1 MIPRSKNKELIQNI
15 EERRERY
22 SIRKFSAGAASVLI
36 GISFMGMANSQVVK
50 ADTQPASN
58 DENHETKVSA
68 PSTDGVN
75 TSDANAKVVVS
86 VNNSSSQ
93 NSDKNKAV
101 NNAQSENDSA
111 QTTAETKTD
120 EAKTNTRTEQNDS
133 TQTFDVRNAGSQGMS
148 AQAVNDQ
155 KTADQTLKQNAEKT
169 ATTENQ
175 SKTDQKEYDTE
186 PITNKSVTRT
196 VTLNAPKGGSYTD
209 KNGNKSETAT
219 QTDTINYTRKISQD
233 KATKKWI
240 IDTDWTADQNH
251 PDGKF
256 AKQEIQTF
264 PGYKP
269 SSSNL
274 NIEED
279 EGKFYI
285 SETGVEKDAD
295 GNLKDSQYSIDFEA
309 LQETAKLNFIA
320 NDDKKTI
327 VSSQEISG
335 KTGDEVALSLDGAN
349 GSTKLDVP
357 TNWKIVPNTPY
368 PTSITIRPNA
378 SADIYVEHATTTT
391 SEQVQVTRTITKK
404 IQDKTIG
411 TATQTLS
418 FTRNQ
423 VTDTVTGQP
432 TYTDWKSNTV
442 DNNNNPISQYPE
454 IDVSYTGYIPTT
466 DKGSIIN
473 KDGKYYLAAANAET
487 DSTGKPINTNVTV
500 SYTADQN
507 VKFTQVVNYMNG
519 TTNVGS
525 FSISGNAGET
535 VNDVTKQIEDHVPT
549 NYEIVPNTKVISTIT
564 FGNENP
570 DPVNVQVQPKQTPVD
585 PNKDPQNQIRQVT
598 RKITIQMPG
607 QAAQDMGTQGV
618 TYYRSGT
625 KDDVTGKI
633 TYGEWKVAT
642 NSETNKPFDQVWAA
656 YNLTQAGYTPTAID
670 RDNNN
675 AAVTLTNENGK
686 IELPQVNVTPDT
698 KSQDILVTYTAN
710 SHKYVIN
717 YVDNTTKQNVGSQTV
732 EGKTGEKVSYTLQ
745 YPAGYKL
752 ANVTQN
758 IPAGTITFGSNDP
771 AASTVLVEKDS
782 STTPDNPDQTYTY
795 TINYANNG
803 QTVGSQNVTGK
814 SGQQVQ
820 ITLRVPEGYKLTNG
834 TQYPTSYTFGNQNA
848 STTVQVEKDSTT
860 PVDPNQ
866 EVKQVINYVYNG
878 QTVGSQTLTG
888 KIGTTKDID
897 WKKTG
902 KGVEPKI
909 PEHYTL
915 VAQKLYGQFTFHE
928 NAEPIVAQVE
938 PKTTI
943 IDGSKETN
951 NRNFYRDIT
960 QTINYNYPNQKA
972 DPVVSHRIFVRN
984 GSRNDVTGEVTY
996 TDWVTSGGD
1005 FIARPVQNIP
1015 GYTVQVTNGDGQVV
1029 QLVNGQIP
1037 AQTVNAD
1044 SPDTIY
1050 NIDYTAQTL
1059 SFKINYVSQANN
1071 QTVKSYTISGKPD
1084 ETVQIDAPVPEHW
1097 QVVSGQ
1103 KILAGSYKF
1112 GNEAPSDMNVLIQPQ
1127 TISGNQE
1134 GQQNNPDL
1142 YQKVTETVNITGP
1155 SGETQSRDQSLV
1167 FYRSQTFDPSTNKWN
1182 YSEWQ
1187 SNMSNKATTFSPVSF
1202 TNLDGYT
1209 FKVETNDGRTI
1220 TPVINGN
1227 MASIENVSGLVNGT
1241 PANVTI
1247 NVTYVNKDTGKPDNP
1262 DNPQADYTYTIN
1274 YMNGSENVG
1283 TQEVTGKAGQQVQI
1297 TLNVPNGYKLANV
1310 AQYPTSYTFGN
1321 QNASTTVQVVK
1332 NDSTNPVNPNNPDAT
1347 YTMPVQYLNAADNN
1361 AQVGSYTISGKA
1373 GQTINVTED
1382 IKKNIPTNY
1391 EIVSGSSVPT
1401 TITFGNSNL
1410 APALIYVQP
1419 KVENVTDDP
1428 TLKNQTE
1435 KTISRQIIYKFPGQA
1450 DQTTDQSVTF
1460 KRLAYKNAVTGVI
1473 TYGDWSNN
1481 GTYTFNAVQLKE
1493 QNGFKP
1499 DISEIPAWTVT
1510 AEGQNDTKPVVVTFT
1525 STNPD
1530 HPVDPNATYTYT
1542 INYRNNGQTIDSQK
1556 VTGKTGQTIQITLN
1570 VPEKYQLVSGQ
1581 QLPSSVTFGNQN
1593 SSTDVQI
1600 APKITTVNGLE
1611 TKNPDLYRV
1620 ITRTIQINYPNANQP
1635 ATVALMA
1642 LAAEPANSTS
1652 SYTNTQSITV
1662 YRTQTTNEVTGQ
1674 KTYTPWQ
1681 SNSVDSSGKVVTS
1694 FEAVALPQITGYKAE
1709 IDGKEVTEIPA
1720 VSVFDKDGN
1729 PISNSNITVVA
1740 NYVADGTQPTN
1751 PDGTHSMVIEYINAQ
1766 DNKQVGSFTVSGK
1779 SGQTIQLTA
1788 DINKNIPE
1796 NYEIVPNSNVVSEVT
1811 FGNTDSAPALIY
1823 VQAKQVNVTD
1833 DPSLKDQTEKTIS
1846 RQIVYKF
1853 PGQADQTTDQSVTF
1867 KRLAYKNA
1875 VTGAITYGPWSNNGT
1890 YTFNAIQLKENN
1902 GFKPDISEIPA
1913 WTVTA
1918 EGQNNTN
1925 PVVVTYTSTSSDN
1938 PDQTYTYTINYMNN
1952 GQNVGSQNITGKA
1965 GQQVQITLNVP
1976 NDYKLAS
1983 GAQYP
1988 TSYTFGN
1995 QNASTTVQVEKDSST
2010 PVDPNQEVKQV
2021 INYVYNGQTVSSQTL
2036 TGKVGT
2042 TEYIDWNNT
2051 GKGIKP
2057 QLPDHYVLVS
2067 QQLPESFTFENN
2079 AKTID
2084 VQVTGKSVVINGD
2097 EHKDDPNYYRT
2108 VTQTINYNY
2117 PNQPSQPVV
2126 SSRTFVRNATVNEV
2140 TGEVVKYSDWS
2151 TAPDFIA
2158 RPVQTIPGYTV
2169 QVTNGDGQV
2178 VQLVNGQIPA
2188 EAVNENSANTV
2199 YNVNYTAQTLSFKIN
2214 YINQANNQVV
2224 QSYTISGKPDQT
2236 VTINAP
2242 IPENWQVVA
2251 GQTVPKE
2258 GDYKFGNVAPSD
2270 MNVLIEPQTISG
2282 NQQGNQDNP
2291 DLYRTVNEVVNITG
2305 PNGDTQTRTQNLA
2318 FYRSK
2323 TFDPSTSNWKYGEWQ
2338 SNMSNKATTFSP
2350 VSFTNLDGYTFKVET
2365 SDDRTVTPVINGNT
2379 ASIEDVSGLVNGS
2392 PTNIT
2397 INVAYINKYTG
2408 KPDNPESTYTY
2419 TINYMSNGQNVGM
2432 QNVTGKAGQ
2441 TVQITL
2447 NVPKGY
2453 KLANGAQVLTSYTFG
2468 TQNASTNVQV
2478 VEDNGQTPNPDQTY
2492 TYTIN
2497 YLDNGQNVGTQNVTG
2512 KSGQT
2517 VQITLNLPDG
2527 YQLANGT
2534 SYPTTYTFGNQNS
2547 STNVN
2552 VTKKSTNPDQTYS
2565 MQIQYINAQDNK
2577 QVGSFTVSG
2586 KSGQTIQLTQE
2597 IQGKVPENYEI
2608 VPNSKYPTSV
2618 TFGNSDQAP
2627 ALVYVQAEQI
2637 NVTDDPS
2644 LKDQTEKTIS
2654 RQIVYKFPG
2663 QADQTTDQSIT
2674 FKRLAYKNAVTDQIT
2689 YGDWSNDGKYTFSP
2703 IQIKQQDGY
2712 TASAS
2717 EIPAWTVTAEG
2728 QNDTAPVV
2736 ITFTSTTPDNPDN
2749 PDQTYTYTINYVDNG
2764 QNVGTQNVTGKSGQ
2778 TVQITLNVPNGY
2790 KVDGQ
2795 YPTSYTFGK
2804 QNASTTVNVVKDT
2817 TPDNPGQTISGLDHK
2832 DDPSLYREVTQ
2843 TITVT
2848 YPNEQPQSTT
2858 NSLIFYRTKTTKDGQ
2873 TTYSKWTSN
2882 SRTADQLV
2890 YDFKE
2895 QKVTQLPGYT
2905 VNVQK
2910 DGKGLELVTKDGAS
2924 YIPSQA
2930 ALNANGEPEN
2940 QTITITYASENLSVK
2955 INYVANNDH
2964 SKVIATQTISG
2975 KTGEHVPVNL
2985 EVPKNWQ
2992 VVPNTSVP
3000 TSITITPDAKDRTVY
3015 IEHKLVTV
3023 DGRNDQS
3030 NGNLY
3035 QKVTRTIVMNYPN
3048 QKAGEATSTLE
3059 FYRIQTTDEVTGKVT
3074 YTDWTSNS
3082 VNADKQVINE
3092 YPEQNVSLDGY
3103 TATSSDV
3110 QLITKDGK
3118 QYVPATQV
3126 ARNNENVPISNTI
3139 VVNYVGNEQTVEINY
3154 VNGNNLI
3161 KTQKFSGRTG
3171 QTVAVPLE
3179 LPNGYEIAANVNY
3192 PTQITFGANTEKT
3205 LTIQVTPIPS
3215 GQQKQTINYVDP
3227 SGQVVGSQYVVGTI
3241 GQTVDVKASLPIN
3254 WKLADGASVPSQVT
3268 IQNTDTPISVK
3279 VVSETVT
3286 INPSKPVTPGT
3297 PINSTGQTYPAGL
3310 TANDL
3315 NKTVTR
3321 TVDIVSPDG
3330 KTTTTVQ
3337 KVEFSRDATLSI
3349 ATGQITYGDWKAKGN
3364 KVFNAISV
3372 PVIDG
3377 YKASGKVDEVE
3388 PSADYGNQTLT
3399 ITYTKVTGQQ
3409 TDSDKY
3415 TPNVVNNGSVSV
3427 DVNGDLKPED
3437 VISNKDSLPKGTT
3450 IEWSNPD
3457 QVAQDLKKAG
3467 TYKDVGVKITYPD
3480 KSTTIT
3486 KVTIT
3491 VQDKQS
3497 STYTQQIIFVN
3508 QKDNKEIK
3516 SYTFEGKLTDG
3527 HAVLSVDKLKQA
3539 IEILFGD
3546 ITSDAQYKN
3555 AKIVESSLPTK
3566 DIDITGPTTKPIT
3579 ILVNVEGTS
3588 DNRNN
3593 SGNNS
3598 NTGDNTNPINPDN
3611 PNPVNPDNNNSG
3623 NNNNNSNNSNTN
3635 NGNANNSNNN
3645 QSSNNTNN
3653 STNENKPNNGN
3664 NSSNID
3670 DNSGDNGDDYDDNDS
3685 DDSNEITPK
3694 RHKSHTSSNSHA
3706 ATGNTGMTVAHA
3718 NNARWLASHGYVVA
3732 VGPHGEVLNYYK
3744 ASNGKG
3750 RIVTIAPHGENE
3762 LANSSSSSVRSAG
3775 LAGVKNANETNGN
3788 SRKGKLPQT
3797 GEKDESA
3804 LIGLGLIA
3812 GAGLLGLAGD
3822 RKRKRD

>member
-848 STTVQVEKDSTT
+848 STTVQVEKDSST

-1694 FEAVALPQITGYKAE
+1694 FEAIALPQITGYKAE

-1823 VQAKQVNVTD
+1823 VQAKQV
-1833 DPSLKDQTEKTIS
+1833 
-1846 RQIVYKF
+1846 
-1853 PGQADQTTDQSVTF
+1853 
-1867 KRLAYKNA
+1867 
-1875 VTGAITYGPWSNNGT
+1875 
-1890 YTFNAIQLKENN
+1890 
-1902 GFKPDISEIPA
+1902 
-1913 WTVTA
+1913 
-1918 EGQNNTN
+1918 
-1925 PVVVTYTSTSSDN
+1925 
-1938 PDQTYTYTINYMNN
+1938 
-1952 GQNVGSQNITGKA
+1952 
-1965 GQQVQITLNVP
+1965 
-1976 NDYKLAS
+1976 
-1983 GAQYP
+1983 
-1988 TSYTFGN
+1988 
-1995 QNASTTVQVEKDSST
+1995 
-2010 PVDPNQEVKQV
+2010 
-2021 INYVYNGQTVSSQTL
+2021 
-2036 TGKVGT
+2036 
-2042 TEYIDWNNT
+2042 
-2051 GKGIKP
+2051 
-2057 QLPDHYVLVS
+2057 
-2067 QQLPESFTFENN
+2067 
-2079 AKTID
+2079 
-2084 VQVTGKSVVINGD
+2084 
-2097 EHKDDPNYYRT
+2097 
-2108 VTQTINYNY
+2108 
-2117 PNQPSQPVV
+2117 
-2126 SSRTFVRNATVNEV
+2126 
-2140 TGEVVKYSDWS
+2140 
-2151 TAPDFIA
+2151 
-2158 RPVQTIPGYTV
+2158 
-2169 QVTNGDGQV
+2169 
-2178 VQLVNGQIPA
+2178 
-2188 EAVNENSANTV
+2188 
-2199 YNVNYTAQTLSFKIN
+2199 
-2214 YINQANNQVV
+2214 
-2224 QSYTISGKPDQT
+2224 
-2236 VTINAP
+2236 
-2242 IPENWQVVA
+2242 
-2251 GQTVPKE
+2251 
-2258 GDYKFGNVAPSD
+2258 
-2270 MNVLIEPQTISG
+2270 
-2282 NQQGNQDNP
+2282 
-2291 DLYRTVNEVVNITG
+2291 
-2305 PNGDTQTRTQNLA
+2305 
-2318 FYRSK
+2318 
-2323 TFDPSTSNWKYGEWQ
+2323 
-2338 SNMSNKATTFSP
+2338 
-2350 VSFTNLDGYTFKVET
+2350 
-2365 SDDRTVTPVINGNT
+2365 
-2379 ASIEDVSGLVNGS
+2379 
-2392 PTNIT
+2392 
-2397 INVAYINKYTG
+2397 
-2408 KPDNPESTYTY
+2408 
-2419 TINYMSNGQNVGM
+2419 
-2432 QNVTGKAGQ
+2432 
-2441 TVQITL
+2441 
-2447 NVPKGY
+2447 
-2453 KLANGAQVLTSYTFG
+2453 
-2468 TQNASTNVQV
+2468 
-2478 VEDNGQTPNPDQTY
+2478 
-2492 TYTIN
+2492 
-2497 YLDNGQNVGTQNVTG
+2497 
-2512 KSGQT
+2512 
-2517 VQITLNLPDG
+2517 
-2527 YQLANGT
+2527 
-2534 SYPTTYTFGNQNS
+2534 
-2547 STNVN
+2547 
-2552 VTKKSTNPDQTYS
+2552 
-2565 MQIQYINAQDNK
+2565 
-2577 QVGSFTVSG
+2577 
-2586 KSGQTIQLTQE
+2586 
-2597 IQGKVPENYEI
+2597 
-2608 VPNSKYPTSV
+2608 
-2618 TFGNSDQAP
+2618 
-2627 ALVYVQAEQI
+2627 

-2882 SRTADQLV
+2882 SGTADQLV

>member
-878 QTVGSQTLTG
+878 QTV
-888 KIGTTKDID
+888 
-897 WKKTG
+897 
-902 KGVEPKI
+902 
-909 PEHYTL
+909 
-915 VAQKLYGQFTFHE
+915 
-928 NAEPIVAQVE
+928 
-938 PKTTI
+938 
-943 IDGSKETN
+943 
-951 NRNFYRDIT
+951 
-960 QTINYNYPNQKA
+960 
-972 DPVVSHRIFVRN
+972 
-984 GSRNDVTGEVTY
+984 
-996 TDWVTSGGD
+996 
-1005 FIARPVQNIP
+1005 
-1015 GYTVQVTNGDGQVV
+1015 
-1029 QLVNGQIP
+1029 
-1037 AQTVNAD
+1037 
-1044 SPDTIY
+1044 
-1050 NIDYTAQTL
+1050 
-1059 SFKINYVSQANN
+1059 
-1071 QTVKSYTISGKPD
+1071 
-1084 ETVQIDAPVPEHW
+1084 
-1097 QVVSGQ
+1097 
-1103 KILAGSYKF
+1103 
-1112 GNEAPSDMNVLIQPQ
+1112 
-1127 TISGNQE
+1127 
-1134 GQQNNPDL
+1134 
-1142 YQKVTETVNITGP
+1142 
-1155 SGETQSRDQSLV
+1155 
-1167 FYRSQTFDPSTNKWN
+1167 
-1182 YSEWQ
+1182 
-1187 SNMSNKATTFSPVSF
+1187 
-1202 TNLDGYT
+1202 
-1209 FKVETNDGRTI
+1209 
-1220 TPVINGN
+1220 
-1227 MASIENVSGLVNGT
+1227 
-1241 PANVTI
+1241 
-1247 NVTYVNKDTGKPDNP
+1247 
-1262 DNPQADYTYTIN
+1262 
-1274 YMNGSENVG
+1274 
-1283 TQEVTGKAGQQVQI
+1283 
-1297 TLNVPNGYKLANV
+1297 
-1310 AQYPTSYTFGN
+1310 
-1321 QNASTTVQVVK
+1321 
-1332 NDSTNPVNPNNPDAT
+1332 
-1347 YTMPVQYLNAADNN
+1347 
-1361 AQVGSYTISGKA
+1361 
-1373 GQTINVTED
+1373 
-1382 IKKNIPTNY
+1382 
-1391 EIVSGSSVPT
+1391 
-1401 TITFGNSNL
+1401 
-1410 APALIYVQP
+1410 
-1419 KVENVTDDP
+1419 
-1428 TLKNQTE
+1428 
-1435 KTISRQIIYKFPGQA
+1435 
-1450 DQTTDQSVTF
+1450 
-1460 KRLAYKNAVTGVI
+1460 
-1473 TYGDWSNN
+1473 
-1481 GTYTFNAVQLKE
+1481 
-1493 QNGFKP
+1493 
-1499 DISEIPAWTVT
+1499 
-1510 AEGQNDTKPVVVTFT
+1510 
-1525 STNPD
+1525 
-1530 HPVDPNATYTYT
+1530 
-1542 INYRNNGQTIDSQK
+1542 
-1556 VTGKTGQTIQITLN
+1556 
-1570 VPEKYQLVSGQ
+1570 
-1581 QLPSSVTFGNQN
+1581 
-1593 SSTDVQI
+1593 
-1600 APKITTVNGLE
+1600 
-1611 TKNPDLYRV
+1611 
-1620 ITRTIQINYPNANQP
+1620 
-1635 ATVALMA
+1635 
-1642 LAAEPANSTS
+1642 
-1652 SYTNTQSITV
+1652 
-1662 YRTQTTNEVTGQ
+1662 
-1674 KTYTPWQ
+1674 
-1681 SNSVDSSGKVVTS
+1681 
-1694 FEAVALPQITGYKAE
+1694 
-1709 IDGKEVTEIPA
+1709 
-1720 VSVFDKDGN
+1720 
-1729 PISNSNITVVA
+1729 
-1740 NYVADGTQPTN
+1740 
-1751 PDGTHSMVIEYINAQ
+1751 
-1766 DNKQVGSFTVSGK
+1766 
-1779 SGQTIQLTA
+1779 
-1788 DINKNIPE
+1788 
-1796 NYEIVPNSNVVSEVT
+1796 
-1811 FGNTDSAPALIY
+1811 
-1823 VQAKQVNVTD
+1823 
-1833 DPSLKDQTEKTIS
+1833 
-1846 RQIVYKF
+1846 
-1853 PGQADQTTDQSVTF
+1853 
-1867 KRLAYKNA
+1867 
-1875 VTGAITYGPWSNNGT
+1875 
-1890 YTFNAIQLKENN
+1890 
-1902 GFKPDISEIPA
+1902 
-1913 WTVTA
+1913 
-1918 EGQNNTN
+1918 
-1925 PVVVTYTSTSSDN
+1925 
-1938 PDQTYTYTINYMNN
+1938 
-1952 GQNVGSQNITGKA
+1952 
-1965 GQQVQITLNVP
+1965 
-1976 NDYKLAS
+1976 
-1983 GAQYP
+1983 
-1988 TSYTFGN
+1988 
-1995 QNASTTVQVEKDSST
+1995 
-2010 PVDPNQEVKQV
+2010 
-2021 INYVYNGQTVSSQTL
+2021 SSQTL

-2882 SRTADQLV
+2882 SGTADQLV

>member
-15 EERRERY
+15 EEKRERY

-50 ADTQPASN
+50 ADTKPASN
-58 DENHETKVSA
+58 DENHEATVRSE
-68 PSTDGVN
+68 STDGVT
-75 TSDANAKVVVS
+75 TSDENAKVVVA
-86 VNNSSSQ
+86 VNNSGSQ
-93 NSDKNKAV
+93 NSDKNKAA

-120 EAKTNTRTEQNDS
+120 EAKTNTQTEQNDS

-186 PITNKSVTRT
+186 PTTNKSVTRT

-209 KNGNKSETAT
+209 KNGNKTNTTT
-219 QTDTINYTRKISQD
+219 QTDTINYTRRAQQD
-233 KATKKWI
+233 LATKKWTI
-240 IDTDWTADQNH
+240 TSNWTADQNH

-285 SETGVEKDAD
+285 PETDVEKDAD

-349 GSTKLDVP
+349 GLTKLDVP

-423 VTDTVTGQP
+423 VTDPVTGQP
-432 TYTDWKSNTV
+432 TYTDWKSNTI

-487 DSTGKPINTNVTV
+487 DSTGKPINTNVIV

-519 TTNVGS
+519 TTNVGTY
-525 FSISGNAGET
+525 SISGNAGET

-618 TYYRSGT
+618 TYYRNGT

-656 YNLTQAGYTPTAID
+656 YNLTQPGYTPTAID
-670 RDNNN
+670 RDSNNT
-675 AAVTLTNENGK
+675 AVALTNENGNV
-686 IELPQVNVTPDT
+686 ELPQVNVTPDT

-717 YVDNTTKQNVGSQTV
+717 YIDDTTKQTVGSQTV

-745 YPAGYKL
+745 YPNGYKL
-752 ANVTQN
+752 ANVTQT
-758 IPAGTITFGSNDP
+758 IPGGTISFGSNDP
-771 AASTVLVEKDS
+771 AASTVLVEKES
-782 STTPDNPDQTYTY
+782 STHPDNPDQTYTY

-814 SGQQVQ
+814 TGQQVQ
-820 ITLRVPEGYKLTNG
+820 ITLNVPNGYKLASG
-834 TQYPTSYTFGNQNA
+834 AQYPTSYTFGNQNA

-951 NRNFYRDIT
+951 NRDFYRDIT
-960 QTINYNYPNQKA
+960 QTINYNYPNQKT
-972 DPVVSHRIFVRN
+972 DSVVSHRIFVRN
-984 GSRNDVTGEVTY
+984 GNLNEVTGEISY
-996 TDWVTSGGD
+996 TKWVTAGGD

-1029 QLVNGQIP
+1029 QLV
-1037 AQTVNAD
+1037 D
-1044 SPDTIY
+1044 
-1050 NIDYTAQTL
+1050 
-1059 SFKINYVSQANN
+1059 
-1071 QTVKSYTISGKPD
+1071 
-1084 ETVQIDAPVPEHW
+1084 
-1097 QVVSGQ
+1097 
-1103 KILAGSYKF
+1103 
-1112 GNEAPSDMNVLIQPQ
+1112 
-1127 TISGNQE
+1127 
-1134 GQQNNPDL
+1134 
-1142 YQKVTETVNITGP
+1142 
-1155 SGETQSRDQSLV
+1155 
-1167 FYRSQTFDPSTNKWN
+1167 
-1182 YSEWQ
+1182 
-1187 SNMSNKATTFSPVSF
+1187 
-1202 TNLDGYT
+1202 
-1209 FKVETNDGRTI
+1209 
-1220 TPVINGN
+1220 
-1227 MASIENVSGLVNGT
+1227 
-1241 PANVTI
+1241 
-1247 NVTYVNKDTGKPDNP
+1247 
-1262 DNPQADYTYTIN
+1262 
-1274 YMNGSENVG
+1274 
-1283 TQEVTGKAGQQVQI
+1283 
-1297 TLNVPNGYKLANV
+1297 
-1310 AQYPTSYTFGN
+1310 
-1321 QNASTTVQVVK
+1321 
-1332 NDSTNPVNPNNPDAT
+1332 
-1347 YTMPVQYLNAADNN
+1347 
-1361 AQVGSYTISGKA
+1361 
-1373 GQTINVTED
+1373 
-1382 IKKNIPTNY
+1382 
-1391 EIVSGSSVPT
+1391 
-1401 TITFGNSNL
+1401 
-1410 APALIYVQP
+1410 
-1419 KVENVTDDP
+1419 
-1428 TLKNQTE
+1428 
-1435 KTISRQIIYKFPGQA
+1435 
-1450 DQTTDQSVTF
+1450 
-1460 KRLAYKNAVTGVI
+1460 
-1473 TYGDWSNN
+1473 
-1481 GTYTFNAVQLKE
+1481 
-1493 QNGFKP
+1493 
-1499 DISEIPAWTVT
+1499 
-1510 AEGQNDTKPVVVTFT
+1510 
-1525 STNPD
+1525 
-1530 HPVDPNATYTYT
+1530 
-1542 INYRNNGQTIDSQK
+1542 
-1556 VTGKTGQTIQITLN
+1556 
-1570 VPEKYQLVSGQ
+1570 
-1581 QLPSSVTFGNQN
+1581 
-1593 SSTDVQI
+1593 
-1600 APKITTVNGLE
+1600 
-1611 TKNPDLYRV
+1611 
-1620 ITRTIQINYPNANQP
+1620 
-1635 ATVALMA
+1635 
-1642 LAAEPANSTS
+1642 
-1652 SYTNTQSITV
+1652 
-1662 YRTQTTNEVTGQ
+1662 
-1674 KTYTPWQ
+1674 
-1681 SNSVDSSGKVVTS
+1681 
-1694 FEAVALPQITGYKAE
+1694 
-1709 IDGKEVTEIPA
+1709 
-1720 VSVFDKDGN
+1720 
-1729 PISNSNITVVA
+1729 
-1740 NYVADGTQPTN
+1740 
-1751 PDGTHSMVIEYINAQ
+1751 
-1766 DNKQVGSFTVSGK
+1766 
-1779 SGQTIQLTA
+1779 
-1788 DINKNIPE
+1788 
-1796 NYEIVPNSNVVSEVT
+1796 
-1811 FGNTDSAPALIY
+1811 
-1823 VQAKQVNVTD
+1823 
-1833 DPSLKDQTEKTIS
+1833 
-1846 RQIVYKF
+1846 
-1853 PGQADQTTDQSVTF
+1853 
-1867 KRLAYKNA
+1867 
-1875 VTGAITYGPWSNNGT
+1875 
-1890 YTFNAIQLKENN
+1890 
-1902 GFKPDISEIPA
+1902 
-1913 WTVTA
+1913 
-1918 EGQNNTN
+1918 
-1925 PVVVTYTSTSSDN
+1925 
-1938 PDQTYTYTINYMNN
+1938 
-1952 GQNVGSQNITGKA
+1952 
-1965 GQQVQITLNVP
+1965 
-1976 NDYKLAS
+1976 
-1983 GAQYP
+1983 
-1988 TSYTFGN
+1988 
-1995 QNASTTVQVEKDSST
+1995 
-2010 PVDPNQEVKQV
+2010 
-2021 INYVYNGQTVSSQTL
+2021 
-2036 TGKVGT
+2036 
-2042 TEYIDWNNT
+2042 
-2051 GKGIKP
+2051 
-2057 QLPDHYVLVS
+2057 
-2067 QQLPESFTFENN
+2067 
-2079 AKTID
+2079 
-2084 VQVTGKSVVINGD
+2084 
-2097 EHKDDPNYYRT
+2097 
-2108 VTQTINYNY
+2108 
-2117 PNQPSQPVV
+2117 
-2126 SSRTFVRNATVNEV
+2126 
-2140 TGEVVKYSDWS
+2140 
-2151 TAPDFIA
+2151 
-2158 RPVQTIPGYTV
+2158 
-2169 QVTNGDGQV
+2169 
-2178 VQLVNGQIPA
+2178 GQIPA

-2882 SRTADQLV
+2882 SGTADQLV

-3337 KVEFSRDATLSI
+3337 KVEFSSDATLSI

>member
-1460 KRLAYKNAVTGVI
+1460 KRLAYKNAVTG
-1473 TYGDWSNN
+1473 
-1481 GTYTFNAVQLKE
+1481 
-1493 QNGFKP
+1493 
-1499 DISEIPAWTVT
+1499 
-1510 AEGQNDTKPVVVTFT
+1510 
-1525 STNPD
+1525 
-1530 HPVDPNATYTYT
+1530 
-1542 INYRNNGQTIDSQK
+1542 
-1556 VTGKTGQTIQITLN
+1556 
-1570 VPEKYQLVSGQ
+1570 
-1581 QLPSSVTFGNQN
+1581 
-1593 SSTDVQI
+1593 
-1600 APKITTVNGLE
+1600 
-1611 TKNPDLYRV
+1611 
-1620 ITRTIQINYPNANQP
+1620 
-1635 ATVALMA
+1635 
-1642 LAAEPANSTS
+1642 
-1652 SYTNTQSITV
+1652 
-1662 YRTQTTNEVTGQ
+1662 
-1674 KTYTPWQ
+1674 
-1681 SNSVDSSGKVVTS
+1681 
-1694 FEAVALPQITGYKAE
+1694 
-1709 IDGKEVTEIPA
+1709 
-1720 VSVFDKDGN
+1720 
-1729 PISNSNITVVA
+1729 
-1740 NYVADGTQPTN
+1740 
-1751 PDGTHSMVIEYINAQ
+1751 
-1766 DNKQVGSFTVSGK
+1766 
-1779 SGQTIQLTA
+1779 
-1788 DINKNIPE
+1788 
-1796 NYEIVPNSNVVSEVT
+1796 
-1811 FGNTDSAPALIY
+1811 
-1823 VQAKQVNVTD
+1823 
-1833 DPSLKDQTEKTIS
+1833 
-1846 RQIVYKF
+1846 
-1853 PGQADQTTDQSVTF
+1853 
-1867 KRLAYKNA
+1867 
-1875 VTGAITYGPWSNNGT
+1875 AITYGPWSNNGT

-2882 SRTADQLV
+2882 SGTADQLV

-3205 LTIQVTPIPS
+3205 LTIQVTPI
-3215 GQQKQTINYVDP
+3215 P

-3653 STNENKPNNGN
+3653 STNKNKPNNGN

>member
-15 EERRERY
+15 EEKRERY

-50 ADTQPASN
+50 ADTKPASN
-58 DENHETKVSA
+58 DENHEATVRSE
-68 PSTDGVN
+68 STDGVT
-75 TSDANAKVVVS
+75 TSDENAKVVVA
-86 VNNSSSQ
+86 VNNSGSQ
-93 NSDKNKAV
+93 NSDKNKAA

-120 EAKTNTRTEQNDS
+120 EAKTNTQTEQNDS

-186 PITNKSVTRT
+186 PTTNKSVTRT

-209 KNGNKSETAT
+209 KNGNKTNTTT
-219 QTDTINYTRKISQD
+219 QTDTINYTRRAQQD
-233 KATKKWI
+233 LATKKWTI
-240 IDTDWTADQNH
+240 TSNWTADQNH

-285 SETGVEKDAD
+285 PETDVEKDAD

-349 GSTKLDVP
+349 GLTKLDVP

-423 VTDTVTGQP
+423 VTDPVTGQP
-432 TYTDWKSNTV
+432 TYTDWKSNTI

-487 DSTGKPINTNVTV
+487 DSTGKPINTNVIV

-519 TTNVGS
+519 TTNVGTY
-525 FSISGNAGET
+525 SISGNAGET

-618 TYYRSGT
+618 TYYRNGT

-656 YNLTQAGYTPTAID
+656 YNLTQPGYTPTAID
-670 RDNNN
+670 RDSNNT
-675 AAVTLTNENGK
+675 AVALTNENGNV
-686 IELPQVNVTPDT
+686 ELPQVNVTPDT

-717 YVDNTTKQNVGSQTV
+717 YIDDTTKQTVGSQTV

-745 YPAGYKL
+745 YPNGYKL
-752 ANVTQN
+752 ANVTQT
-758 IPAGTITFGSNDP
+758 IPGGTISFGSNDP
-771 AASTVLVEKDS
+771 AASTVLVEKES
-782 STTPDNPDQTYTY
+782 STHPDNPDQTYTY

-814 SGQQVQ
+814 TGQQVQ
-820 ITLRVPEGYKLTNG
+820 ITLNVPNGYKLASG
-834 TQYPTSYTFGNQNA
+834 AQYPTSYTFGNQNA

-951 NRNFYRDIT
+951 NRDFYRDIT
-960 QTINYNYPNQKA
+960 QTINYNYPNQKT
-972 DPVVSHRIFVRN
+972 DSVVSHRIFVRN
-984 GSRNDVTGEVTY
+984 GNLNEVTGEISY
-996 TDWVTSGGD
+996 TKWVTAGGD

-1029 QLVNGQIP
+1029 QLV
-1037 AQTVNAD
+1037 D
-1044 SPDTIY
+1044 
-1050 NIDYTAQTL
+1050 
-1059 SFKINYVSQANN
+1059 
-1071 QTVKSYTISGKPD
+1071 
-1084 ETVQIDAPVPEHW
+1084 
-1097 QVVSGQ
+1097 
-1103 KILAGSYKF
+1103 
-1112 GNEAPSDMNVLIQPQ
+1112 
-1127 TISGNQE
+1127 
-1134 GQQNNPDL
+1134 
-1142 YQKVTETVNITGP
+1142 
-1155 SGETQSRDQSLV
+1155 
-1167 FYRSQTFDPSTNKWN
+1167 
-1182 YSEWQ
+1182 
-1187 SNMSNKATTFSPVSF
+1187 
-1202 TNLDGYT
+1202 
-1209 FKVETNDGRTI
+1209 
-1220 TPVINGN
+1220 
-1227 MASIENVSGLVNGT
+1227 
-1241 PANVTI
+1241 
-1247 NVTYVNKDTGKPDNP
+1247 
-1262 DNPQADYTYTIN
+1262 
-1274 YMNGSENVG
+1274 
-1283 TQEVTGKAGQQVQI
+1283 
-1297 TLNVPNGYKLANV
+1297 
-1310 AQYPTSYTFGN
+1310 
-1321 QNASTTVQVVK
+1321 
-1332 NDSTNPVNPNNPDAT
+1332 
-1347 YTMPVQYLNAADNN
+1347 
-1361 AQVGSYTISGKA
+1361 
-1373 GQTINVTED
+1373 
-1382 IKKNIPTNY
+1382 
-1391 EIVSGSSVPT
+1391 
-1401 TITFGNSNL
+1401 
-1410 APALIYVQP
+1410 
-1419 KVENVTDDP
+1419 
-1428 TLKNQTE
+1428 
-1435 KTISRQIIYKFPGQA
+1435 
-1450 DQTTDQSVTF
+1450 
-1460 KRLAYKNAVTGVI
+1460 
-1473 TYGDWSNN
+1473 
-1481 GTYTFNAVQLKE
+1481 
-1493 QNGFKP
+1493 
-1499 DISEIPAWTVT
+1499 
-1510 AEGQNDTKPVVVTFT
+1510 
-1525 STNPD
+1525 
-1530 HPVDPNATYTYT
+1530 
-1542 INYRNNGQTIDSQK
+1542 
-1556 VTGKTGQTIQITLN
+1556 
-1570 VPEKYQLVSGQ
+1570 
-1581 QLPSSVTFGNQN
+1581 
-1593 SSTDVQI
+1593 
-1600 APKITTVNGLE
+1600 
-1611 TKNPDLYRV
+1611 
-1620 ITRTIQINYPNANQP
+1620 
-1635 ATVALMA
+1635 
-1642 LAAEPANSTS
+1642 
-1652 SYTNTQSITV
+1652 
-1662 YRTQTTNEVTGQ
+1662 
-1674 KTYTPWQ
+1674 
-1681 SNSVDSSGKVVTS
+1681 
-1694 FEAVALPQITGYKAE
+1694 
-1709 IDGKEVTEIPA
+1709 
-1720 VSVFDKDGN
+1720 
-1729 PISNSNITVVA
+1729 
-1740 NYVADGTQPTN
+1740 
-1751 PDGTHSMVIEYINAQ
+1751 
-1766 DNKQVGSFTVSGK
+1766 
-1779 SGQTIQLTA
+1779 
-1788 DINKNIPE
+1788 
-1796 NYEIVPNSNVVSEVT
+1796 
-1811 FGNTDSAPALIY
+1811 
-1823 VQAKQVNVTD
+1823 
-1833 DPSLKDQTEKTIS
+1833 
-1846 RQIVYKF
+1846 
-1853 PGQADQTTDQSVTF
+1853 
-1867 KRLAYKNA
+1867 
-1875 VTGAITYGPWSNNGT
+1875 
-1890 YTFNAIQLKENN
+1890 
-1902 GFKPDISEIPA
+1902 
-1913 WTVTA
+1913 
-1918 EGQNNTN
+1918 
-1925 PVVVTYTSTSSDN
+1925 
-1938 PDQTYTYTINYMNN
+1938 
-1952 GQNVGSQNITGKA
+1952 
-1965 GQQVQITLNVP
+1965 
-1976 NDYKLAS
+1976 
-1983 GAQYP
+1983 
-1988 TSYTFGN
+1988 
-1995 QNASTTVQVEKDSST
+1995 
-2010 PVDPNQEVKQV
+2010 
-2021 INYVYNGQTVSSQTL
+2021 
-2036 TGKVGT
+2036 
-2042 TEYIDWNNT
+2042 
-2051 GKGIKP
+2051 
-2057 QLPDHYVLVS
+2057 
-2067 QQLPESFTFENN
+2067 
-2079 AKTID
+2079 
-2084 VQVTGKSVVINGD
+2084 
-2097 EHKDDPNYYRT
+2097 
-2108 VTQTINYNY
+2108 
-2117 PNQPSQPVV
+2117 
-2126 SSRTFVRNATVNEV
+2126 
-2140 TGEVVKYSDWS
+2140 
-2151 TAPDFIA
+2151 
-2158 RPVQTIPGYTV
+2158 
-2169 QVTNGDGQV
+2169 
-2178 VQLVNGQIPA
+2178 GQIPA

-2882 SRTADQLV
+2882 SGTADQLV

>member
-15 EERRERY
+15 EEKRERY

-50 ADTQPASN
+50 ADTKPASN
-58 DENHETKVSA
+58 DENHEATVRSE
-68 PSTDGVN
+68 STDGVT
-75 TSDANAKVVVS
+75 TSDENAKVVVA
-86 VNNSSSQ
+86 VNNSGSQ
-93 NSDKNKAV
+93 NSDKNKAA

-120 EAKTNTRTEQNDS
+120 EAKTNTQTEQNDS

-186 PITNKSVTRT
+186 PTTNKSVTRT

-209 KNGNKSETAT
+209 KNGNKTNTTT
-219 QTDTINYTRKISQD
+219 QTDTINYTRRAQQD
-233 KATKKWI
+233 LATKKWTI
-240 IDTDWTADQNH
+240 TSNWTADQNH

-285 SETGVEKDAD
+285 PETDVEKDAD

-349 GSTKLDVP
+349 GLTKLDVP

-423 VTDTVTGQP
+423 VTDPVTGQP
-432 TYTDWKSNTV
+432 TYTDWKSNTI

-487 DSTGKPINTNVTV
+487 DSTGKPINTNVIV

-519 TTNVGS
+519 TTNVGTY
-525 FSISGNAGET
+525 SISGNAGET

-618 TYYRSGT
+618 TYYRNGT

-656 YNLTQAGYTPTAID
+656 YNLTQPGYTPTAID
-670 RDNNN
+670 RDSNNT
-675 AAVTLTNENGK
+675 AVALTNENGNV
-686 IELPQVNVTPDT
+686 ELPQVNVTPDT

-717 YVDNTTKQNVGSQTV
+717 YIDDTTKQTVGSQTV

-745 YPAGYKL
+745 YPNGYKL
-752 ANVTQN
+752 ANVTQT
-758 IPAGTITFGSNDP
+758 IPGGTISFGSNDP
-771 AASTVLVEKDS
+771 AASTVLVEKES
-782 STTPDNPDQTYTY
+782 STHPDNPDQTYTY

-814 SGQQVQ
+814 TGQQVQ
-820 ITLRVPEGYKLTNG
+820 ITLNVPNGYKLASG
-834 TQYPTSYTFGNQNA
+834 AQYPTSYTFGNQNA

-951 NRNFYRDIT
+951 NRDFYRDIT
-960 QTINYNYPNQKA
+960 QTINYNYPNQKT
-972 DPVVSHRIFVRN
+972 DSVVSHRIFVRN
-984 GSRNDVTGEVTY
+984 GNLNEVTGEISY
-996 TDWVTSGGD
+996 TKWVTAGGD

-1029 QLVNGQIP
+1029 QLV
-1037 AQTVNAD
+1037 D
-1044 SPDTIY
+1044 
-1050 NIDYTAQTL
+1050 
-1059 SFKINYVSQANN
+1059 
-1071 QTVKSYTISGKPD
+1071 
-1084 ETVQIDAPVPEHW
+1084 
-1097 QVVSGQ
+1097 
-1103 KILAGSYKF
+1103 
-1112 GNEAPSDMNVLIQPQ
+1112 
-1127 TISGNQE
+1127 
-1134 GQQNNPDL
+1134 
-1142 YQKVTETVNITGP
+1142 
-1155 SGETQSRDQSLV
+1155 
-1167 FYRSQTFDPSTNKWN
+1167 
-1182 YSEWQ
+1182 
-1187 SNMSNKATTFSPVSF
+1187 
-1202 TNLDGYT
+1202 
-1209 FKVETNDGRTI
+1209 
-1220 TPVINGN
+1220 
-1227 MASIENVSGLVNGT
+1227 
-1241 PANVTI
+1241 
-1247 NVTYVNKDTGKPDNP
+1247 
-1262 DNPQADYTYTIN
+1262 
-1274 YMNGSENVG
+1274 
-1283 TQEVTGKAGQQVQI
+1283 
-1297 TLNVPNGYKLANV
+1297 
-1310 AQYPTSYTFGN
+1310 
-1321 QNASTTVQVVK
+1321 
-1332 NDSTNPVNPNNPDAT
+1332 
-1347 YTMPVQYLNAADNN
+1347 
-1361 AQVGSYTISGKA
+1361 
-1373 GQTINVTED
+1373 
-1382 IKKNIPTNY
+1382 
-1391 EIVSGSSVPT
+1391 
-1401 TITFGNSNL
+1401 
-1410 APALIYVQP
+1410 
-1419 KVENVTDDP
+1419 
-1428 TLKNQTE
+1428 
-1435 KTISRQIIYKFPGQA
+1435 
-1450 DQTTDQSVTF
+1450 
-1460 KRLAYKNAVTGVI
+1460 
-1473 TYGDWSNN
+1473 
-1481 GTYTFNAVQLKE
+1481 
-1493 QNGFKP
+1493 
-1499 DISEIPAWTVT
+1499 
-1510 AEGQNDTKPVVVTFT
+1510 
-1525 STNPD
+1525 
-1530 HPVDPNATYTYT
+1530 
-1542 INYRNNGQTIDSQK
+1542 
-1556 VTGKTGQTIQITLN
+1556 
-1570 VPEKYQLVSGQ
+1570 
-1581 QLPSSVTFGNQN
+1581 
-1593 SSTDVQI
+1593 
-1600 APKITTVNGLE
+1600 
-1611 TKNPDLYRV
+1611 
-1620 ITRTIQINYPNANQP
+1620 
-1635 ATVALMA
+1635 
-1642 LAAEPANSTS
+1642 
-1652 SYTNTQSITV
+1652 
-1662 YRTQTTNEVTGQ
+1662 
-1674 KTYTPWQ
+1674 
-1681 SNSVDSSGKVVTS
+1681 
-1694 FEAVALPQITGYKAE
+1694 
-1709 IDGKEVTEIPA
+1709 
-1720 VSVFDKDGN
+1720 
-1729 PISNSNITVVA
+1729 
-1740 NYVADGTQPTN
+1740 
-1751 PDGTHSMVIEYINAQ
+1751 
-1766 DNKQVGSFTVSGK
+1766 
-1779 SGQTIQLTA
+1779 
-1788 DINKNIPE
+1788 
-1796 NYEIVPNSNVVSEVT
+1796 
-1811 FGNTDSAPALIY
+1811 
-1823 VQAKQVNVTD
+1823 
-1833 DPSLKDQTEKTIS
+1833 
-1846 RQIVYKF
+1846 
-1853 PGQADQTTDQSVTF
+1853 
-1867 KRLAYKNA
+1867 
-1875 VTGAITYGPWSNNGT
+1875 
-1890 YTFNAIQLKENN
+1890 
-1902 GFKPDISEIPA
+1902 
-1913 WTVTA
+1913 
-1918 EGQNNTN
+1918 
-1925 PVVVTYTSTSSDN
+1925 
-1938 PDQTYTYTINYMNN
+1938 
-1952 GQNVGSQNITGKA
+1952 
-1965 GQQVQITLNVP
+1965 
-1976 NDYKLAS
+1976 
-1983 GAQYP
+1983 
-1988 TSYTFGN
+1988 
-1995 QNASTTVQVEKDSST
+1995 
-2010 PVDPNQEVKQV
+2010 
-2021 INYVYNGQTVSSQTL
+2021 
-2036 TGKVGT
+2036 
-2042 TEYIDWNNT
+2042 
-2051 GKGIKP
+2051 
-2057 QLPDHYVLVS
+2057 
-2067 QQLPESFTFENN
+2067 
-2079 AKTID
+2079 
-2084 VQVTGKSVVINGD
+2084 
-2097 EHKDDPNYYRT
+2097 
-2108 VTQTINYNY
+2108 
-2117 PNQPSQPVV
+2117 
-2126 SSRTFVRNATVNEV
+2126 
-2140 TGEVVKYSDWS
+2140 
-2151 TAPDFIA
+2151 
-2158 RPVQTIPGYTV
+2158 
-2169 QVTNGDGQV
+2169 
-2178 VQLVNGQIPA
+2178 GQIPA

-2441 TVQITL
+2441 TVQITF

-2882 SRTADQLV
+2882 SGTADQLV

>member
-15 EERRERY
+15 EEKRERY

-50 ADTQPASN
+50 ADTKPASN
-58 DENHETKVSA
+58 DENHEATVRSE
-68 PSTDGVN
+68 STDGVT
-75 TSDANAKVVVS
+75 TSDENAKVVVA
-86 VNNSSSQ
+86 VNNSGSQ
-93 NSDKNKAV
+93 NSDKNKAA

-120 EAKTNTRTEQNDS
+120 EAKTNTQTEQNDS

-186 PITNKSVTRT
+186 PTTNKSVTRT

-209 KNGNKSETAT
+209 KNGNKTNTTT
-219 QTDTINYTRKISQD
+219 QTDTINYTRRAQQD
-233 KATKKWI
+233 LATKKWTI
-240 IDTDWTADQNH
+240 TSNWTADQNH

-285 SETGVEKDAD
+285 PETDVEKDAD

-349 GSTKLDVP
+349 GLTKLDVP

-423 VTDTVTGQP
+423 VTDPVTGQP
-432 TYTDWKSNTV
+432 TYTDWKSNTI

-487 DSTGKPINTNVTV
+487 DSTGKPINTNVIV

-519 TTNVGS
+519 TTNVGTY
-525 FSISGNAGET
+525 SISGNAGET

-618 TYYRSGT
+618 TYYRNGT

-656 YNLTQAGYTPTAID
+656 YNLTQPGYTPTAID
-670 RDNNN
+670 RDSNNT
-675 AAVTLTNENGK
+675 AVALTNENGNV
-686 IELPQVNVTPDT
+686 ELPQVNVTPDT

-717 YVDNTTKQNVGSQTV
+717 YIDDTTKQTVGSQTV

-745 YPAGYKL
+745 YPNGYKL
-752 ANVTQN
+752 ANVTQT
-758 IPAGTITFGSNDP
+758 IPGGTISFGSNDP
-771 AASTVLVEKDS
+771 AASTVLVEKES
-782 STTPDNPDQTYTY
+782 STHPDNPDQTYTY

-814 SGQQVQ
+814 TGQQVQ
-820 ITLRVPEGYKLTNG
+820 ITLNVPNGYKLASG
-834 TQYPTSYTFGNQNA
+834 AQYPTSYTFGNQNA

-951 NRNFYRDIT
+951 NRDFYRDIT
-960 QTINYNYPNQKA
+960 QTINYNYPNQKT
-972 DPVVSHRIFVRN
+972 DSVVSHRIFVRN
-984 GSRNDVTGEVTY
+984 GNLNEVTGEISY
-996 TDWVTSGGD
+996 TKWVTAGGD

-1029 QLVNGQIP
+1029 QLV
-1037 AQTVNAD
+1037 D
-1044 SPDTIY
+1044 
-1050 NIDYTAQTL
+1050 
-1059 SFKINYVSQANN
+1059 
-1071 QTVKSYTISGKPD
+1071 
-1084 ETVQIDAPVPEHW
+1084 
-1097 QVVSGQ
+1097 
-1103 KILAGSYKF
+1103 
-1112 GNEAPSDMNVLIQPQ
+1112 
-1127 TISGNQE
+1127 
-1134 GQQNNPDL
+1134 
-1142 YQKVTETVNITGP
+1142 
-1155 SGETQSRDQSLV
+1155 
-1167 FYRSQTFDPSTNKWN
+1167 
-1182 YSEWQ
+1182 
-1187 SNMSNKATTFSPVSF
+1187 
-1202 TNLDGYT
+1202 
-1209 FKVETNDGRTI
+1209 
-1220 TPVINGN
+1220 
-1227 MASIENVSGLVNGT
+1227 
-1241 PANVTI
+1241 
-1247 NVTYVNKDTGKPDNP
+1247 
-1262 DNPQADYTYTIN
+1262 
-1274 YMNGSENVG
+1274 
-1283 TQEVTGKAGQQVQI
+1283 
-1297 TLNVPNGYKLANV
+1297 
-1310 AQYPTSYTFGN
+1310 
-1321 QNASTTVQVVK
+1321 
-1332 NDSTNPVNPNNPDAT
+1332 
-1347 YTMPVQYLNAADNN
+1347 
-1361 AQVGSYTISGKA
+1361 
-1373 GQTINVTED
+1373 
-1382 IKKNIPTNY
+1382 
-1391 EIVSGSSVPT
+1391 
-1401 TITFGNSNL
+1401 
-1410 APALIYVQP
+1410 
-1419 KVENVTDDP
+1419 
-1428 TLKNQTE
+1428 
-1435 KTISRQIIYKFPGQA
+1435 
-1450 DQTTDQSVTF
+1450 
-1460 KRLAYKNAVTGVI
+1460 
-1473 TYGDWSNN
+1473 
-1481 GTYTFNAVQLKE
+1481 
-1493 QNGFKP
+1493 
-1499 DISEIPAWTVT
+1499 
-1510 AEGQNDTKPVVVTFT
+1510 
-1525 STNPD
+1525 
-1530 HPVDPNATYTYT
+1530 
-1542 INYRNNGQTIDSQK
+1542 
-1556 VTGKTGQTIQITLN
+1556 
-1570 VPEKYQLVSGQ
+1570 
-1581 QLPSSVTFGNQN
+1581 
-1593 SSTDVQI
+1593 
-1600 APKITTVNGLE
+1600 
-1611 TKNPDLYRV
+1611 
-1620 ITRTIQINYPNANQP
+1620 
-1635 ATVALMA
+1635 
-1642 LAAEPANSTS
+1642 
-1652 SYTNTQSITV
+1652 
-1662 YRTQTTNEVTGQ
+1662 
-1674 KTYTPWQ
+1674 
-1681 SNSVDSSGKVVTS
+1681 
-1694 FEAVALPQITGYKAE
+1694 
-1709 IDGKEVTEIPA
+1709 
-1720 VSVFDKDGN
+1720 
-1729 PISNSNITVVA
+1729 
-1740 NYVADGTQPTN
+1740 
-1751 PDGTHSMVIEYINAQ
+1751 
-1766 DNKQVGSFTVSGK
+1766 
-1779 SGQTIQLTA
+1779 
-1788 DINKNIPE
+1788 
-1796 NYEIVPNSNVVSEVT
+1796 
-1811 FGNTDSAPALIY
+1811 
-1823 VQAKQVNVTD
+1823 
-1833 DPSLKDQTEKTIS
+1833 
-1846 RQIVYKF
+1846 
-1853 PGQADQTTDQSVTF
+1853 
-1867 KRLAYKNA
+1867 
-1875 VTGAITYGPWSNNGT
+1875 
-1890 YTFNAIQLKENN
+1890 
-1902 GFKPDISEIPA
+1902 
-1913 WTVTA
+1913 
-1918 EGQNNTN
+1918 
-1925 PVVVTYTSTSSDN
+1925 
-1938 PDQTYTYTINYMNN
+1938 
-1952 GQNVGSQNITGKA
+1952 
-1965 GQQVQITLNVP
+1965 
-1976 NDYKLAS
+1976 
-1983 GAQYP
+1983 
-1988 TSYTFGN
+1988 
-1995 QNASTTVQVEKDSST
+1995 
-2010 PVDPNQEVKQV
+2010 
-2021 INYVYNGQTVSSQTL
+2021 
-2036 TGKVGT
+2036 
-2042 TEYIDWNNT
+2042 
-2051 GKGIKP
+2051 
-2057 QLPDHYVLVS
+2057 
-2067 QQLPESFTFENN
+2067 
-2079 AKTID
+2079 
-2084 VQVTGKSVVINGD
+2084 
-2097 EHKDDPNYYRT
+2097 
-2108 VTQTINYNY
+2108 
-2117 PNQPSQPVV
+2117 
-2126 SSRTFVRNATVNEV
+2126 
-2140 TGEVVKYSDWS
+2140 
-2151 TAPDFIA
+2151 
-2158 RPVQTIPGYTV
+2158 
-2169 QVTNGDGQV
+2169 
-2178 VQLVNGQIPA
+2178 GQIPA

-2882 SRTADQLV
+2882 SGTADQLV

-3588 DNRNN
+3588 DN